1 MKLQPLAELVVD
13 SLLRR
18 IRVLAECQIKQL
30 AVGVEPQGNVRNR
43 LRALLRRGLIAEFQ
57 FETKALHVSQPLV
70 SWTPYQTPTPDFG
83 KLAWIAK
90 SRYQNAKTQCHQI
103 FVATEMA
110 ERMFGGIGGSLRQP
124 NQLMHDLGTAA
135 IFVAKRIDRS
145 PELAAWTSEDMLRRR
160 YRHLHIQKIPD
171 AAIVADS
178 GITKAIEFAG
188 RDYSRKYLLKFHCYW
203 QSRNTPYEIW

>member
-13 SLLRR
+13 SLVRR
-18 IRVLAECQIKQL
+18 IRILAECQIKQL
-30 AVGVEPQGNVRNR
+30 AIGFEPQSNVRNN
-43 LRALLRRGLIAEFQ
+43 LRALLRRDLIAEFQ

-160 YRHLHIQKIPD
+160 YRHLHTQKIPD

-178 GITKAIEFAG
+178 GITKACLLYTSPSP
-188 RDYSRKYLLKFHCYW
+188 RDQRGSRMP
-203 QSRNTPYEIW
+203 SSA

>member
-13 SLLRR
+13 SLVRR
-18 IRVLAECQIKQL
+18 IRILAECQIKQL
-30 AVGVEPQGNVRNR
+30 AIGFEPQSNVRNN
-43 LRALLRRGLIAEFQ
+43 LRALLRRDLIAEFQ